1 MLQYSPHRRPGL
13 RRAAGAVFAFAV
25 GLTIVGTLAAC
36 TGAPSSPAT
45 TAGGTPAG
53 VPSSTATVTSTP
65 TPADPPTPVSLTC
78 DQVVTAQQLYDFNPN
93 YGTDPGYS
101 PKANT
106 NPAAAV
112 AMKGVSCGYL
122 NQTSNAVIEVA
133 IAHPA
138 ASAVTGLKDT
148 AATSSH
154 VVPTYGVPPTV
165 EGYFTVVGGIG
176 EVQAFSN
183 GYWVVLRSADFAEP
197 GDPQPL
203 VAAVL
208 GNLPKG

>member
-1 MLQYSPHRRPGL
+1 M
-13 RRAAGAVFAFAV
+13 
-25 GLTIVGTLAAC
+25 
-36 TGAPSSPAT
+36 
-45 TAGGTPAG
+45 
-53 VPSSTATVTSTP
+53 
-65 TPADPPTPVSLTC
+65 TC
-78 DQVVTAQQLYDFNPN
+78 DQVVTAQQLYDFNAN

-101 PKANT
+101 PTANT
-106 NPAAAV
+106 NPAAVV

-133 IAHPA
+133 IAKPA
-138 ASAVTGLKDT
+138 ASAVTGLKDA

-165 EGYFTVVGGIG
+165 EGYFTVVGGVG

-183 GYWVVLRSADFAEP
+183 GYWVILRSADFAEP

-203 VAAVL
+203 VASVL
-208 GNLPKG
+208 GNLPKS